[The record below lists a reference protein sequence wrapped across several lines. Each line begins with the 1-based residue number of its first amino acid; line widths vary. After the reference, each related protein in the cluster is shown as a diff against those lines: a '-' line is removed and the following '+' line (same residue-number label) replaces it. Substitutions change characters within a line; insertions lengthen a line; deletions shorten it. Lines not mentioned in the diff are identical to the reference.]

1 MTRKESLISLRDT
14 VKAGGV
20 IRAIDARA
28 LWPGIGVWGEVCRA
42 SQGSLDAAKAMH
54 EAVLPGWHYSLYDD
68 NGIGF
73 SETQIERDDWQGE
86 PFSGKDKS
94 PARAWLLAIL
104 EALIAQ
110 EPDE

>member
-1 MTRKESLISLRDT
+1 MTRKEELIKLRDT

-20 IRAIDARA
+20 IQAIDARA

-54 EAVLPGWHYSLYDD
+54 EAVLPGWFPGMSQ
-68 NGIGF
+68 N
-73 SETQIERDDWQGE
+73 IESVLWRAWVQTGGGPYHARCD
-86 PFSGKDKS
+86 KD

-110 EPDE
+110 ETDE